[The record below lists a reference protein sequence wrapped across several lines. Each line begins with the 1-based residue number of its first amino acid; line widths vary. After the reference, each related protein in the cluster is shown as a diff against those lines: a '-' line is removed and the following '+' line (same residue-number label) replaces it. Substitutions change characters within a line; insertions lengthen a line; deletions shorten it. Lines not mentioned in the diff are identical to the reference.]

1 LNARYLLKDTP
12 YELSEHYGIVVA
24 DNAPARFNIAPS
36 QPVPII
42 TEEQGERRYGLVRWG
57 FVPGWDREGKWLK
70 KPMINVRSETAH
82 EKPMFQAAF
91 RRRHCLFPMN
101 GFYEW
106 RTEAGVKQPYV
117 IGLGPELPLFSLAG
131 IYEDWMGADGSE
143 LRTAAFLTRASEG
156 EVAAIHGRTPV
167 VVQPEDYPLWLAAD
181 ETDLTP
187 AFQIISRPQAPYVY
201 WPVDRAVGSWKA
213 EGEQLTQPIE
223 GGELRHERAPPAER
237 TRLL

>member
-12 YELSEHYGIVVA
+12 YEVSEHYGITPW
-24 DNAPARFNIAPS
+24 DNAPPRYNIAPS

-42 TEEQGERRYGLVRWG
+42 VQNGETHAYELVRWG
-57 FVPGWDREGKWLK
+57 FVPSWDREGRWLK

-106 RTEAGVKQPYV
+106 REEGGVKQPYV
-117 IGLGPELPLFSLAG
+117 IGLGPDLPLFSLAG
-131 IYEDWMGADGSE
+131 IYEDWLGADGSE

-156 EVAAIHGRTPV
+156 EVSAIHSRTPV
-167 VVQPEDYPLWLAAD
+167 VVRAEDYARWLHAD
-181 ETDLTP
+181 ETDLAP
-187 AFQIISRPQAPYVY
+187 AFEIIARPQADYVY

-213 EGEQLTQPIE
+213 EGEQLAAPIE
-223 GGELRHERAPPAER
+223 GGELRHERAPPAPR